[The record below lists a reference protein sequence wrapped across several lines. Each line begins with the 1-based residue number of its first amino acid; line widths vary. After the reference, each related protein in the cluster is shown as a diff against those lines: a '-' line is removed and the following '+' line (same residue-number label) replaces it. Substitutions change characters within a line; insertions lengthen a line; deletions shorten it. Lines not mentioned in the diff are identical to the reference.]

1 MDIKELIYL
10 ELLNY
15 KAILEVYANIEDFD
29 TMACI
34 SYLLHSGFYD
44 NRLEFLS
51 SYL

>member
-15 KAILEVYANIEDFD
+15 KAVLDVYANIENFD
-29 TMACI
+29 TMACV
-34 SYLLHSGFYD
+34 SYLLHSVFYD

-51 SYL
+51 SCL